1 MQSLL
6 TSLSRF
12 LPRFLRRF
20 FPSKTR
26 GQRQHR
32 SLQTARPVP
41 TANTDSQQFGQPSSS
56 AAVATPEKAAAR
68 PVSAELR
75 QLVYQATC
83 EMDKPRMHAGQFGSL
98 LRQQDASFS
107 YEKYDFTKL
116 IYLLEALPDLVALE
130 RVDNPGAA
138 PAYYVQPV
146 VNIHKLLTN
155 TLASFDSPDGWAHI
169 ESVEAAIAHQLPSFS
184 PHTYGFSQ
192 IRAFLS
198 SRPDLIEFK
207 PDSINYLRLQQA
219 SEVTRA
225 RPTARRNG
233 ARPII
238 KPAIQRPVLQKPA
251 IQKLGVVRESARDN
265 VKESQTRAAGVGP
278 AGSIIHLSRFAGFS
292 PEILNRKVSQLAAI
306 ALPERWYFGPQPPDN
321 FAYPILKSYLRYTF
335 IRLQYERKVLTSLR
349 SQSRAFNTGLL
360 DRLLR
365 PIYALL
371 TPTQVASQPWDL
383 LFCIPGEGPAGKALV
398 AQFTTLP
405 APANYLSDPSRVFY
419 HLSAGSPDVDWQ
431 HIVKDNMERLPAS
444 FIAQYAPAGFL
455 PRNTQSLTS
464 PEFHSYKKAFSD
476 ALDADLLAYR
486 NLVNR
491 LEEALS
497 RTLLKTQ
504 INYKTAVPTY
514 YPNINSIDLL
524 LPICLIEEDVAD
536 CAIVTRQSDSGKYI
550 GHTILTM
557 RQAYNNARLICK
569 LDEHWLSRAM
579 TLSQTDFEEEEDDS
593 EEFETTEAA
602 TESALNTSA
611 SSH

>member
-12 LPRFLRRF
+12 LPRFLQRF
-20 FPSKTR
+20 FPFKSR
-26 GQRQHR
+26 NQRR
-32 SLQTARPVP
+32 SRSQQTARPAATTN
-41 TANTDSQQFGQPSSS
+41 TARQTDRQQLDQSSSS
-56 AAVATPEKAAAR
+56 AVEAPENTAAAR

-83 EMDKPRMHAGQFGSL
+83 KMDKPRMHAGQFGSL

-116 IYLLEALPDLVALE
+116 IYLLEAVPDLVALE

-146 VNIHKLLTN
+146 VNIHQLLTN
-155 TLASFDSPDGWAHI
+155 TLESFDSPDGWVHI
-169 ESVEAAIAHQLPSFS
+169 ESVEAAIARQRPSFS
-184 PHTYGFSQ
+184 PQTYGFGQ
-192 IRAFLS
+192 IRSFLS
-198 SRPDLIEFK
+198 SRSDLIEFK
-207 PDSINYLRLQQA
+207 PDSINYLRLKQA
-219 SEVTRA
+219 REVFRA
-225 RPTARRNG
+225 RPTSRRNG
-233 ARPII
+233 PRPVI
-238 KPAIQRPVLQKPA
+238 KPAVQRPVLQKPA
-251 IQKLGVVRESARDN
+251 IQKVGTTGER
-265 VKESQTRAAGVGP
+265 QPRAAGVGA
-278 AGSIIHLSRFAGFS
+278 AGAIIHLSRFAGFS
-292 PEILNRKVSQLAAI
+292 PEILNQKVSQLAAI

-335 IRLQYERKVLTSLR
+335 IRLQYERKVLTSPR

-371 TPTQVASQPWDL
+371 TPTQIASQPWDL

-405 APANYLSDPSRVFY
+405 DPANYLSDPSRVFY

-476 ALDADLLAYR
+476 ALDADPLAYR

-536 CAIVTRQSDSGKYI
+536 CAIVTRRSDSGKYI

-593 EEFETTEAA
+593 EEFEANEEN